1 MVYTYQRETDRAA
14 WTTNSL
20 RNAMH
25 GVSTGGLSVR
35 EAVRRF
41 GIPRTTLRRHIR
53 EDDSNKKPGGIK
65 PVFDHHQELHLVE
78 GDGYPLVWPNKIS
91 TPTACL

>member
-1 MVYTYQRETDRAA
+1 
-14 WTTNSL
+14 
-20 RNAMH
+20 MH

-53 EDDSNKKPGGIK
+53 EDNSNKKLGGIK
-65 PVFDHHQELHLVE
+65 PVFDHHQELHLVNYLKE
-78 GDGYPLVWPNKIS
+78 TDTLVWPNKIS